1 MASPVVF
8 SKLTKTYAGSH
19 AVNELSADIP
29 PGRITGF
36 LVPNG
41 AGKST
46 TLRCLLGLARPSS
59 GSAQIFGSSYRELSQ
74 PLQRVGVVLD
84 TKGFQPQLSGGKNLG
99 LMAAG
104 MGVSSR
110 RVTEMMNLVEL
121 GDVGRKPVKSYS
133 LGMRQRLSLASALLG
148 DPELLVLDEPA
159 NGLDPLGIAWLRQF
173 LRNPQ
178 AEGRTV
184 LVSSHQLAEMQ
195 NTIDDV
201 MIIHRGGLVAHDSLE
216 AVMAGDDSLEAAFLR
231 LTQKDPA

>member
-1 MASPVVF
+1 MTSPIAF
-8 SKLTKTYAGSH
+8 RSLTKTYSGSH
-19 AVNELSADIP
+19 AVNNLTAEIP
-29 PGRITGF
+29 SGRITGF
-36 LVPNG
+36 LGPNG

-59 GSAQIFGSSYRELSQ
+59 GSAEVFGQNYRSLRD
-74 PLQRVGVVLD
+74 PLNRVGVVLD
-84 TKGFQPQLSGGKNLG
+84 TKGFQPQLSGPKNLR

-104 MGVSSR
+104 MGVSPSR
-110 RVTEMMNLVEL
+110 INTLLETVEL
-121 GDVGRKPVKSYS
+121 GGVGRKPVKAYS

-159 NGLDPLGIAWLRQF
+159 NGLDPLGIAWLREF
-173 LRNPQ
+173 LRSLQ

-195 NTIDDV
+195 NTVDDV
-201 MIIHRGGLVAHDSLE
+201 LIIHQGQLIAHDRLD

-231 LTQKDPA
+231 LTKGASA

>member
-8 SKLTKTYAGSH
+8 SQLTKTYSGTH
-19 AVNELSADIP
+19 AVNALTAEIP
-29 PGRITGF
+29 SGRITGF
-36 LVPNG
+36 LGPNG

-59 GSAQIFGSSYRELSQ
+59 GTARVFGSPYRELRN
-74 PLQRVGVVLD
+74 PLNRVGVVLD

-99 LMAAG
+99 LMASG
-104 MGVSSR
+104 MGVSGK
-110 RVTEMMNLVEL
+110 RVAELMDMVEL
-121 GDVGRKPVKSYS
+121 GGVGKKPVKSYS

-159 NGLDPLGIAWLRQF
+159 NGLDPLGIAWLRAF
-173 LRNPQ
+173 LRNLQ

-201 MIIHRGGLVAHDSLE
+201 LIIHQGALVAHDSLD

-231 LTQKDPA
+231 LTQGGQA

>member
-8 SKLTKTYAGSH
+8 SKLTKTYSGTH
-19 AVNELSADIP
+19 AVNALSAEIP
-29 PGRITGF
+29 SGRITGF
-36 LVPNG
+36 LGPNG

-59 GSAQIFGSSYRELSQ
+59 GAAHIFGSAYRELSN
-74 PLQRVGVVLD
+74 PLNRVGVVLD
-84 TKGFQPQLSGGKNLG
+84 TKGFQPQLSGAKNLG
-99 LMAAG
+99 LMASG
-104 MGVSSR
+104 MGVSASR
-110 RVTEMMNLVEL
+110 VSELMNLVEL
-121 GDVGRKPVKSYS
+121 GGVGKKSVKSYS

-159 NGLDPLGIAWLRQF
+159 NGLDPLGIAWLRAF
-173 LRNPQ
+173 LRNLQ
-178 AEGRTV
+178 KEGRTV

-201 MIIHRGGLVAHDSLE
+201 LIIHQGSLVAHDSLD

-231 LTQKDPA
+231 LTQGGQA